1 METRLLSVFLN
12 IFYCISDVFPLLHVS
27 SGNIIINGTRG
38 ARILWRCHH
47 TFSEPFQ
54 PEKSSIFW
62 QGFKNSDI
70 VLHFYKNGQEEFYH
84 QHKSFHNRTTIFP
97 DQLPLGNFS
106 LIIEKLTLQDDQI
119 TVQVIFMSEGKP
131 TEKLCQTTLYVAAR
145 FQEPKIKIN
154 QAEDMATCST
164 KGGYPKPDIKW
175 RSGDGRTVLK
185 PRVPPTVKPEE
196 DGTYSVTSSAN
207 ITRFNNV
214 TCEVYNPT
222 SKEILRTSYQQPPA
236 SNSPVAIVIIS
247 ILIIIIILAV
257 VMIVVRNRGDS
268 SSQPDPVDKCPGQDT
283 EV

>member
-1 METRLLSVFLN
+1 
-12 IFYCISDVFPLLHVS
+12 
-27 SGNIIINGTRG
+27 
-38 ARILWRCHH
+38 
-47 TFSEPFQ
+47 
-54 PEKSSIFW
+54 
-62 QGFKNSDI
+62 
-70 VLHFYKNGQEEFYH
+70 
-84 QHKSFHNRTTIFP
+84 
-97 DQLPLGNFS
+97 
-106 LIIEKLTLQDDQI
+106 
-119 TVQVIFMSEGKP
+119 
-131 TEKLCQTTLYVAAR
+131 
-145 FQEPKIKIN
+145 
-154 QAEDMATCST
+154 MATCST

-257 VMIVVRNRGDS
+257 VMIVVRRWRADLLIPSAQRKEPTDGLLAEREPS
-268 SSQPDPVDKCPGQDT
+268 YAAPGQNAKVSPRGNQAAYRRSTSVTNDT
-283 EV
+283 TTANHD